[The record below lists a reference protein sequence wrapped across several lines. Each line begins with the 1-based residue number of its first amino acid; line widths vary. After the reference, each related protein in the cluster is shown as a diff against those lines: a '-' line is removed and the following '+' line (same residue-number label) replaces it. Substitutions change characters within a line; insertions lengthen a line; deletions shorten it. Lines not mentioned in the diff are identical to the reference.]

1 MQKGSHLDSPSR
13 MFIQRN
19 LAKIKLEVVM
29 DKYTSID
36 SYTDKFTLQDA
47 ARRLAYIADEVGD
60 SDSMQEVVT
69 LAQLFLDLDCQTEGT
84 LIRYDEMEEFA
95 RERAE
100 SLNGSVDF
108 DTWPFH
114 LIDWEEAGDEL
125 DSTDTVYVDGVEFRF
140 FAADE

>member
-47 ARRLAYIADEVGD
+47 AKRLAYIADEVGD

-69 LAQLFLDLDCQTEGT
+69 LARLFLDLDCQTEGT

-95 RERAE
+95 RVRAE
-100 SLNGSVDF
+100 SLFGNVDF
-108 DTWPFH
+108 NVWPFDQ
-114 LIDWEEAGDEL
+114 IDWEEAGEVM
-125 DSTDTVYVDGVEFRF
+125 DSTNTVYIDGVEFRF
-140 FAADE
+140 FADE